1 VIVRTEGFVLNSNL
15 SKGNNTLYLKL
26 FTPSGRL
33 YCYAGRINKKPSSF
47 SPEVLKYSKVFVKV
61 FFNDPSERGI
71 TRFPGEVVELKVI
84 ERYGTNETVRKFF
97 RYARYFLESFS
108 VLKSGEGFY
117 RVLHTFADFFRSEV
131 CGFNCNLDLSPR
143 SKACRS
149 DRDLDLKNI
158 IRAFEVLIFR
168 EEGILGKFEIC
179 KHADTRKLLVF
190 LADRG
195 SFICSDCFSE
205 VLKKESENLA
215 LAGRYVDSA
224 SAFRLRRIL
233 SVSGEELSTTLVE
246 RIVREFGKAGNEVHE
261 VWDQFFVYQYLSH
274 IHEKRGTKFLE
285 RRRKYFLQDNTESV
299 LSELTKRY
307 SLSHDQVVLS

>member
-1 VIVRTEGFVLNSNL
+1 MIIRTEGFILDSNL

-108 VLKSGEGFY
+108 VLKSGERFY
-117 RVLHTFADFFRSEV
+117 RVLDIFADF
-131 CGFNCNLDLSPR
+131 LR

-149 DRDLDLKNI
+149 NCNLDLKNI
-158 IRAFEVLIFR
+158 IRTFEVLIFR
-168 EEGILGKFEIC
+168 EEGLLGKFGVC

-195 SFICSDCFSE
+195 SFFCSDCFSE
-205 VLKKESENLA
+205 ILEKESENLTG
-215 LAGRYVDSA
+215 AGRYVDGV
-224 SAFRLRRIL
+224 SAFRLCRVL
-233 SVSGEELSTTLVE
+233 SITGEELSTGLVE
-246 RIVREFGKAGNEVHE
+246 RIAGELEKAGSEAHE
-261 VWDQFFVYQYLSH
+261 VWDQFFVYQLLFH
-274 IHEKRGTKFLE
+274 VHEKRGTKFLE
-285 RRRKYFLQDNTESV
+285 RRRKYFLQNNAEIV
-299 LSELTKRY
+299 LSGLI
-307 SLSHDQVVLS
+307 SLSRRESIFFRIMQNSFYQN